1 MTEAPQHSVTIL
13 EDVCIG
19 CPACAKVCPTEA
31 IRLRRRK
38 AVILENRCVDCGMCV
53 RVCPVSAAVAQ
64 TDPLTD
70 IQRFKHAVALVGP
83 EIYSQFGDDALPE
96 SILQAILMLGFQ
108 EVHDV
113 ALACE
118 EQIIAIRQYVAGTR
132 HKKPVISFSCP
143 AVARLIRARF
153 PSLLEH
159 VLPLRSPM
167 GAAARRLRET
177 RAAELGIAPADL
189 GLFYITPCPARMTRV
204 HRPLTD
210 RSVYYDGAI
219 SLADIYRDILAGLR
233 KVRESGTPHPP
244 QFRATGF
251 GVSWGASGGEE
262 KSLLLDDCLYVDG
275 IPGVLKIFDSIER
288 GELSQL
294 NYLEVMACAGGC
306 AGGPL
311 MVENVFLAR
320 NKIQKM
326 ARLFSARESGFVPGS
341 VQRRQREGYYD
352 LETDLHPHLIDPLDA
367 DPMKAIKKLKERQK
381 ILETLPGIDC
391 GVCGAPNCR
400 TLAEDVVLG
409 RGEKTDCIFVLFDQ
423 ANEMVR
429 RVNEWTAKLPV
440 TLRRP
445 EPDPAAKG

>member
-1 MTEAPQHSVTIL
+1 MSDNAQHSVRII

-19 CPACAKVCPTEA
+19 CPACAKACPTEA

-38 AVILENRCVDCGMCV
+38 AVILENRCVDCGMCI
-53 RVCPVSAAVAQ
+53 RVCPVSAAVAT
-64 TDPLTD
+64 TDPLSD
-70 IQRFKHAVALVGP
+70 IRKYKHRIALVGP
-83 EIYSQFGDDALPE
+83 EIYSQFGDDAHPE
-96 SILQAILMLGFQ
+96 WILQAILMLGFD
-108 EVHDV
+108 EVRDV

-118 EQIIAIRQYVAGTR
+118 ELIVAIRQYLAAP

-143 AVARLIRARF
+143 AVARLVRARF
-153 PSLLEH
+153 PNLLEH
-159 VLPLRSPM
+159 VLPLRSAM

-177 RAAELGIAPADL
+177 RAAELGLPKEEM
-189 GLFYITPCPARMTRV
+189 GLFYITPCPARMSRV
-204 HRPLTD
+204 RRPLTD
-210 RSVYYDGAI
+210 RAVYYDGAI

-233 KVRESGTPHPP
+233 RIRESGTPHPP

-251 GVSWGASGGEE
+251 GVSWGASGGEA
-262 KSLLLDDCLYVDG
+262 KSLLMDDCLYVDG
-275 IPGVLKIFDSIER
+275 IPGVLTIFDSIER
-288 GELSQL
+288 GELSKL
-294 NYLEVMACAGGC
+294 NYLEVMACSGGC

-320 NKIQKM
+320 NKIQKL
-326 ARLFSARESGFVPGS
+326 ARLFSAREVGFVPGTI
-341 VQRRQREGYYD
+341 QRRQMEGYYN

-367 DPMKAIKKLKERQK
+367 DPMKAIQKLKARQK

-409 RGEKTDCIFVLFDQ
+409 RAEKTDCIFVLFDQ

-429 RVNEWTAKLPV
+429 RVNEWTNKLPL
-440 TLRRP
+440 TMRRP
-445 EPDPAAKG
+445 EPVREPKG